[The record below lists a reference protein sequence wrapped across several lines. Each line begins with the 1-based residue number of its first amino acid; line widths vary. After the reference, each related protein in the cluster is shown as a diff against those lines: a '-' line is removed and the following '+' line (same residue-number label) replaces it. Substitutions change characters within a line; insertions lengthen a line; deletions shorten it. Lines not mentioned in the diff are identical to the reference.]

1 MGFLE
6 LDEKPLS
13 RFIWY
18 STLLVGL
25 GSFLDGYDLLNVSI
39 ALPFISK
46 TMIISASMQ
55 GLLGTATYLGGIV
68 GAIIF
73 GVFSDLRGRKVALII
88 DLVFFMLASLL
99 SAVITAPTQLLTL
112 RAAIG
117 FGIGADIVS
126 GPALLSE
133 LLPKK
138 SRGAML
144 GTSLLM
150 MPLGGL
156 GSVAIAYVLYSSGIS
171 APLLW
176 RTIFALGAVPALLV
190 IILRSWLPESP
201 RWLTKFGKTKKFIKE
216 TGVLN
221 LTAQEVVK
229 HNYSTL
235 LTKYRKMLLYSS
247 VAWFSAGT
255 TSIFTI
261 FTPIILQRFASKA
274 YPQMISITAII
285 WVAAMCGAAI
295 ALLLHDKA
303 GRKGILI
310 TSMVMLGIS
319 DIMLGLSFTGSGIIV
334 EMVLAGA
341 MFFSFIN
348 ISAAYVIQTEVFPT
362 EIKSV
367 ANGISFSINRIANF
381 AFGMFVPIFLLLNE
395 LKPFMWLTGAIVIA
409 MALVALLTGIE
420 TMGKGL
426 EKIQKEIAD

>member
-6 LDEKPLS
+6 LDEKPVS
-13 RFIWY
+13 RLIWY

-46 TMIISASMQ
+46 TMIISADMQ
-55 GLLGTATYLGGIV
+55 GLLGTVTYLGGIA

-73 GVFSDLRGRKVALII
+73 GVFSDLRGRKVALVI

-99 SAVITAPTQLLTL
+99 SAVITTSAQLLAL

-138 SRGAML
+138 SRGALL

-156 GSVAIAYVLYSSGIS
+156 VSVVIAYILYSSGIS

-176 RTIFALGAVPALLV
+176 RIIFALGAVPALLV
-190 IILRSWLPESP
+190 IMLRSWLPESP
-201 RWLTKFGKTKKFIKE
+201 RWLTKFGNTKKFARE
-216 TGVLN
+216 TKVLN
-221 LTAQEVVK
+221 LAK
-229 HNYSTL
+229 HDYSTL

-261 FTPIILQRFASKA
+261 FTPMILQKFASKA

-285 WVAAMCGAAI
+285 WVAATCGAAV

-303 GRKGILI
+303 GRKCILI
-310 TSMVMLGIS
+310 ASMVMLGIS
-319 DIMLGLSFTGSGIIV
+319 DLMLGLSFTGSGAIV
-334 EMVLAGA
+334 EMVLAVA
-341 MFFSFIN
+341 MFFSFMN

-367 ANGISFSINRIANF
+367 ANGISFTINRIANF
-381 AFGMFVPIFLLLNE
+381 AFGMLVPLFLLLDE

-426 EKIQKEIAD
+426 EKIQQEVAY

>member
-6 LDEKPLS
+6 LDEKPVS
-13 RFIWY
+13 WFIWY

-73 GVFSDLRGRKVALII
+73 GVFSDLRGRKVALVI

-99 SAVITAPTQLLTL
+99 SAVITTPAQLLAL

-138 SRGAML
+138 SRGALL

-156 GSVAIAYVLYSSGIS
+156 VSVVIAYILYSSGIS

-176 RTIFALGAVPALLV
+176 RIIFALGAVPALLV
-190 IILRSWLPESP
+190 IILRNWLPESP
-201 RWLTKFGKTKKFIKE
+201 RWLIKFRNTKKFARE
-216 TGVLN
+216 TKALN
-221 LTAQEVVK
+221 LTAQEAAK
-229 HNYSTL
+229 HDYSTL
-235 LTKYRKMLLYSS
+235 LTKYRKALLYSS
-247 VAWFSAGT
+247 VAWLSAGT

-261 FTPIILQRFASKA
+261 FTPMILQKFASKA
-274 YPQMISITAII
+274 YPQLISITAII
-285 WVAAMCGAAI
+285 WVAATCGAAV

-303 GRKGILI
+303 GRRGILI
-310 TSMVMLGIS
+310 ASMVMLGIS
-319 DIMLGLSFTGSGIIV
+319 DLMLGLSFTGNGAIV

-341 MFFSFIN
+341 MFFSFMN

-367 ANGISFSINRIANF
+367 ANGISFTINRIANF
-381 AFGMFVPIFLLLNE
+381 AFGMFVPVFLLLGE
-395 LKPFMWLTGAIVIA
+395 LKPFMWLTGAIIIA

-420 TMGKGL
+420 TMGKSL
-426 EKIQKEIAD
+426 EKIQQEVAY